1 MLDKFMEKV
10 LDSATS
16 AYMPKLEEKVKTRK
30 KELEEVKLQV
40 RTNPDQVEEWF
51 DSEIDKLKNIDMKE
65 IMKNAT
71 AGI

>member
-30 KELEEVKLQV
+30 KELEEVKLKV
-40 RTNPDQVEEWF
+40 RINPDQVEEWF
-51 DSEIDKLKNIDMKE
+51 DREIDKLKNIDMKE